1 MLPLEPREAGQVAAI
16 RNYTIHSGGKRYKIY
31 RGDLYRH
38 TDISLDG
45 SGDGSLYD
53 AFRYMMDAAAMDF
66 FLVTDHKGT
75 SDTKY
80 NWWRTEKAEDMF
92 HVPGRFVT
100 LFGYERRFGFPMG
113 WNTPSPKWRTV
124 RQRRRVRCRSNWL
137 TATGSST
144 SCT

>member
-80 NWWRTEKAEDMF
+80 NWWRT
-92 HVPGRFVT
+92 GS
-100 LFGYERRFGFPMG
+100 FGRRFGFPMG